1 MKGLNIFHKRYSF
14 PVINHAS
21 KKREFI
27 VVFMLHIYK
36 RDHVSVCGSTAPVFT
51 LNQTSS
57 NLITVFHIR
66 SVNVSYSQP
75 ARFLPSILD
84 SVQGNCSC
92 LQSLDPP
99 LENEQYSAHVVCC
112 ILSIICLKEA
122 MKDILVL
129 LVLLNA
135 QTIKVCSQP
144 YQADSDGNCRNKTTE
159 YLPDGSNL
167 CCKKCPPGHRQKEE
181 CTETTDSVC
190 EQCPQSQYME
200 RWNYAQNCLSCLKCK
215 SSKGL
220 QDAQKCSSTTKSMC
234 ICQPGRY
241 CIMGFDDLYCAE
253 CRKYKSCLAGFGVTR
268 PGAANSDVRCE
279 RCPSGTFSDSV
290 SSTDRC
296 QPHTNCDGG
305 TVVHK
310 GNATSD
316 TVCEWQTSTKH
327 FKTVFTTASTVMST
341 VATELTA
348 PRGPRDSTQ
357 SASPPVSE
365 DKFSIATKSPQ
376 PTTEPGSELAAV
388 IAGVTGF
395 LLFLIALMLLF
406 ICRQM
411 RKKDAKRLQ
420 AKVDANGNC
429 ESAEKI
435 SQSQSYLG
443 ESQVTSFTVASPE
456 QQCLLEKGE
465 ASSDHSQCSNNTETL
480 TRTDGYSSHESISPL
495 QSTLALDNPQSVL
508 SEPMTLLS
516 HMEPI
521 PPQPSI
527 PTQPSSQP
535 TSPQIISPVTTSPQF
550 NVNITLHIGGGS
562 CGAPSIVPSDLIQPD
577 YRLPYGEEES
587 FGNPQ
592 QEAGKQSVMSV
603 QESESY
609 ST

>member
-1 MKGLNIFHKRYSF
+1 
-14 PVINHAS
+14 
-21 KKREFI
+21 
-27 VVFMLHIYK
+27 MLHIYK
-36 RDHVSVCGSTAPVFT
+36 RDHISVCGSTAPVFT
-51 LNQTSS
+51 LNQTLS

-75 ARFLPSILD
+75 ARFLPSVLD

-99 LENEQYSAHVVCC
+99 LENEQYSTHADRC
-112 ILSIICLKEA
+112 ILSLICLKEA

-135 QTIKVCSQP
+135 QTTKVCSQP

-159 YLPDGSNL
+159 YLHDGSNL
-167 CCKKCPPGHRQKEE
+167 CCKKCPPGQRLIGE
-181 CTETTDSVC
+181 CTATTDSVC
-190 EQCPQSQYME
+190 RQCQPGQYME
-200 RWNYAQNCLSCLKCK
+200 SWNYAPNCFSCSKCK
-215 SSKGL
+215 PNKGL
-220 QDAQKCSSTTKSMC
+220 QDAQKCSLTTKSMC
-234 ICQPGRY
+234 ICQEGMY
-241 CIMGFDDLYCAE
+241 CIMGFDDPYCAE
-253 CRKYKSCLAGFGVTR
+253 CRKYKSCQAGYGVSR
-268 PGAANSDVRCE
+268 PGTATSDVKCE
-279 RCPSGTFSDSV
+279 RCLSGTFSDSV
-290 SSTDRC
+290 SYTDGCR
-296 QPHTNCDGG
+296 PHTNCDGG
-305 TVVHK
+305 TVVQK

-316 TVCEWQTSTKH
+316 TVCEQQTSTKH
-327 FKTVFTTASTVMST
+327 SETVFTTASTVMST
-341 VATELTA
+341 VAAELTA
-348 PRGPRDSTQ
+348 PHGLRDSAQ
-357 SASPPVSE
+357 SASPSASE
-365 DKFSIATKSPQ
+365 DEFSTATKSQQ
-376 PTTEPGSELAAV
+376 PTTEPSRELAAV

-395 LLFLIALMLLF
+395 LLLLIALMLLF
-406 ICRQM
+406 LCRQM
-411 RKKDAKRLQ
+411 RKKDDERLHT
-420 AKVDANGNC
+420 KVDANGNC
-429 ESAEKI
+429 ESADK
-435 SQSQSYLG
+435 SYLG

-516 HMEPI
+516 NMEPI

-550 NVNITLHIGGGS
+550 NVNITLHIGNGS
-562 CGAPSIVPSDLIQPD
+562 CGAPSFVPSDLMQAD
-577 YRLPYGEEES
+577 CTLPFGEEES
-587 FGNPQ
+587 FGTPQ